1 MDFEEEFLVATLIL
15 LIAGVIIGIL
25 VMIFTKLSEMLM
37 EHNEKK
43 AAEQAKK
50 LIAQAHDEALFAQA
64 KSHQKMV
71 TEPLARDIKDEEFD
85 FKVDFNV
92 KLKGST
98 VKTETV
104 YAD

>member
-1 MDFEEEFLVATLIL
+1 MYFEEEFFSATIML
-15 LIAGVIIGIL
+15 LAAGVIIGLL
-25 VMIFTKLSEMLM
+25 VMIFTKISEML
-37 EHNEKK
+37 EERNEKK
-43 AAEQAKK
+43 AEAQAKR
-50 LIAQAHDEALFAQA
+50 LIAQAHDEAILEQA
-64 KSHQKMV
+64 RRHNKTV
-71 TEPLARDIKDEEFD
+71 AEPLARDIKDEEFD